1 MHYRTSRKLMW
12 ILYGAGIAV
21 MLLSLLFPGLPG
33 LMCALLLAGA
43 AVMMGGVVQAWIF
56 YRCPECGYALMHLRG
71 GIPGYCPEC
80 GDKLR

>member
-1 MHYRTSRKLMW
+1 
-12 ILYGAGIAV
+12 
-21 MLLSLLFPGLPG
+21 
-33 LMCALLLAGA
+33 MCALLLAGA

-80 GDKLR
+80 GEKLR